1 MKRSVLGLALLLSL
15 PADAQDFDL
24 TDMAPARPGNAVD
37 TAGVSSDG
45 TVVQAENDQQ
55 GVAVAHQQLMD
66 SNSDGVRL
74 IQVGSGTGILSIGS
88 VGYQTYDNLNAT
100 LLSKRGA
107 YTQAAMVAKKQLIE
121 NMKGLQQACVNT
133 AQSTLD
139 YIDSGSD
146 SVGNTETQLQEAC
159 SSTVEGALS
168 GYVTYDVYDN
178 TEDKE
183 VRVSLIS
190 TPKTRAQVRS
200 NRGAVAVTS
209 DPNAI
214 FKEVVADINRGVLPP
229 VGAKVLTHADTGEV
243 VMMGYGSSIIRQ
255 NSNRQ
260 IARKLKDAA
269 KRQSQTRARSA
280 LLATM
285 QGEEVYWEGSSS
297 EDQMEGNQQFEY
309 ADPSLQD
316 PAEVKM
322 LDQERNT
329 FINQMKTSDA
339 YATISKGQ
347 LPPGVSTRSFG
358 SEDGHWMYTVAVYAP
373 SLEATAREANQQMQ
387 GNASGQPSNTGRTIS
402 TQNGL
407 NENAANP
414 RGASGQVSNSGSL

>member
-1 MKRSVLGLALLLSL
+1 MKRSVLGFALLLSL
-15 PADAQDFDL
+15 PVAAQEFDL
-24 TDMAPARPGNAVD
+24 TDMTPARPGDSVD
-37 TAGVSSDG
+37 TAGVSSEG
-45 TVVQAENDQQ
+45 AVVQAENDQQ

-74 IQVGSGTGILSIGS
+74 VQVGSGTGILSIGS
-88 VGYQTYDNLNAT
+88 IDYQTYDNLNAT

-107 YTQAAMVAKKQLIE
+107 YTQAAMIAKKQLIE
-121 NMKGLQQACVNT
+121 NMNGLEQACLNT
-133 AQSTLD
+133 AQSTLKD
-139 YIDSGSD
+139 IQTGSD
-146 SVGNTETQLQEAC
+146 SVANTQTQLQEDCA
-159 SSTVEGALS
+159 STVQGALS
-168 GYVTYDVYDN
+168 GYVTFDVFDN

-200 NRGAVAVTS
+200 NRGAVSVTS
-209 DPNAI
+209 NPNAI

-243 VMMGYGSSIIRQ
+243 VMMGYGSAIIRN

-297 EDQMEGNQQFEY
+297 EDQMEGSQQFEY

-322 LDQERNT
+322 LDEERST
-329 FINQMKTSDA
+329 FMNQMTMSDA
-339 YATISKGQ
+339 YKTVSQGQ

-358 SEDGHWMYTVAVYAP
+358 SKDGHWMYTVAVYAP
-373 SLEATAREANQQMQ
+373 SLEATAREASQQMQ
-387 GNASGQPSNTGRTIS
+387 GKASGQPSDSGRKINTY
-402 TQNGL
+402 NGL
-407 NENAANP
+407 NENAENP
-414 RGASGQVSNSGSL
+414 SGASGQVSNSDSL